1 MKAPSQHDPSNPPDA
16 LDPLTAAVLR
26 LAARPRVVL
35 VAAGVIFALALAL
48 ASRLQLRTAISEL
61 LPTDDPAV
69 QALERTKGRVSDLSL
84 LLVGIRS
91 PDRQANLRYA
101 AALTEHL
108 SKLPPTVVEMA
119 AYHVR
124 DLQQFIQRNRW
135 LYPPVADLE
144 DLRDRLQST
153 LVRRKNPFAIGLT
166 DEPESDTGTRDQL
179 AAAARAQQ
187 SALEQRFPGGYFV
200 RGEYA
205 WVATLP
211 AGGMVGERAGD
222 HLIREV
228 RAFVASHPPASFHPQ
243 MQVLPAGPVQSA
255 IQNREAVE
263 RDILSVTVVCVLIIG
278 LSLALYF
285 RSKRWLLLVVSPA
298 MLGTLIAF
306 AVAAL
311 AVGYLNSSTAFLGSI
326 ILGNGINY
334 AIILGAR
341 YREHRK
347 QGLTGPVA
355 LQAAVA
361 GVWRSTL
368 AAALAAAA
376 AYASLLFT
384 GFRGFSQFGL
394 MGAVGCLVCWV
405 ATFTVMPA
413 LIRLADRGQPAAPD
427 WTPSAGG
434 KRFDLRPHVRA
445 LLIGA
450 AGLTLLATLGL
461 RHFAQSPFEY
471 DFRRLSTDSDHD
483 QSYRQFDRNLDELF
497 GSWHSPTVLLADRL
511 DQVEPM
517 RQAIRRQDRAHRS
530 DRNERPYIG
539 RVVTIYD
546 VLPGTPE
553 QQRQKLQVLAD
564 IRRLAADPAIEL
576 LDEADRRLLKE
587 NLPPADLREL
597 GPMDLPPLARRPFTE
612 RDGTVGRALL
622 AYHNSPHV
630 SMWNGQDL
638 LGIAGVLARLPL
650 PDGSVIESSGPA
662 MIFGGMLRSI
672 LRDGPLATGLSFLGV
687 LLVVTL
693 FVRPMRAAWLAVGG
707 LLLGVMWMVG
717 AAGHLGVRIN
727 FLNFIALPITFGIGV
742 EYAVN
747 VVARLAEGGDRDP
760 LSAGTGLLATGK
772 AVILCSWTTIVG
784 YGSLLAAHSRALR
797 GFGTLAILGEIACL
811 LAAVLVLPAIY
822 AWRLRNPRTTRP
834 SSSIVTAAPDV

>member
-1 MKAPSQHDPSNPPDA
+1 MNAPPQHPQDNRPDSRPDA
-16 LDPLTAAVLR
+16 LTAAVLR
-26 LAARPRVVL
+26 LAARPRAVLL
-35 VAAGVIFALALAL
+35 VAGLLCVLALAL

-61 LPTDDPAV
+61 LPTNDPAV
-69 QALERTKGRVSDLSL
+69 QALERTKHRVSDLSL

-101 AALTEHL
+101 AALTDHL
-108 SKLPPTVVEMA
+108 SKLPPTVVELA
-119 AYHVR
+119 AYHLR
-124 DLQQFIQRNRW
+124 DLQQFIEKNRW
-135 LYPPVADLE
+135 LYLSAGDLE
-144 DLRDRLQST
+144 ELRDRLQST
-153 LVRRKNPFAIGLT
+153 LVRRKNPFAIDLG
-166 DEPESDTGTRDQL
+166 DEPGSDAHARDRL
-179 AAAARAQQ
+179 ASAARAQQ
-187 SALEQRFPGGYFV
+187 HALEQRFPGGYFV
-200 RGEYA
+200 RGDYA

-222 HLIREV
+222 RLIEAV
-228 RAFVASHPPASFHPQ
+228 RAFVAAHPPAGFHPQ
-243 MQVLPAGPVQSA
+243 MQVQPAGPVQSA

-263 RDILSVTVVCVLIIG
+263 RDILSVTVVCVFIIG
-278 LSLALYF
+278 LSLALFF

-341 YREHRK
+341 YREHRR
-347 QGLTGPVA
+347 QGRDPSSAMQV
-355 LQAAVA
+355 AVA

-394 MGAVGCLVCWV
+394 MGAVGCLVCWA

-413 LIRLADRGQPAAPD
+413 LILVADRGRSPAG
-427 WTPSAGG
+427 TPARAAATGPT
-434 KRFDLRPHVRA
+434 RFDIRPHLRPLVIA
-445 LLIGA
+445 A
-450 AGLTLLATLGL
+450 AGLTLLALLGL

-483 QSYRQFDRNLDELF
+483 DDYRQFDRNLDALF

-517 RQAIRRQDRAHRS
+517 RQAIRRQDRS
-530 DRNERPYIG
+530 DRPYIG
-539 RVVTIYD
+539 RVITIYD
-546 VLPGTPE
+546 VLPGTPPE
-553 QQRQKLQVLAD
+553 QRQKLQVLAD
-564 IRRLAADPAIEL
+564 IRRLAGDPATAL
-576 LDEADRRLLKE
+576 LDKSDRKLLRE

-612 RDGTVGRALL
+612 RDGSVGRALL
-622 AYHNSPHV
+622 AYHNSPQV
-630 SMWNGQDL
+630 SMWNGHDL
-638 LGIAGVLARLPL
+638 LGIGGVLARLSL

-693 FVRPMRAAWLAVGG
+693 FVRPLRAALLAVGG
-707 LLLGVMWMVG
+707 LLLGVLWMVG

-747 VVARLAEGGDRDP
+747 VVARLSERNAGDP
-760 LSAGTGLLATGK
+760 SEWGSKLLATGA
-772 AVILCSWTTIVG
+772 AVTLCSWTTIVG

-811 LAAVLVLPAIY
+811 LAAVLVLPALY
-822 AWRLRNPRTTRP
+822 AWRLRNPGTTRP
-834 SSSIVTAAPDV
+834 SSSIVTAAPEI